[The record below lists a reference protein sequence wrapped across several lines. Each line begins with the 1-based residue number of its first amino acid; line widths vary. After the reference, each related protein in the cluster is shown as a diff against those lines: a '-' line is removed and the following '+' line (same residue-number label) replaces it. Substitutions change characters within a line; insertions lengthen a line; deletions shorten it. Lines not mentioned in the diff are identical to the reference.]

1 MKNLLKGLVLILCL
15 AMAAPMSAQKCKF
28 KKNDVRRDG
37 SVNILTSDR
46 MINKKMTSKFF
57 FTSNFVYIK
66 VEKGTGGYSLFM
78 RLTAGNEKL
87 DTAEGSKLYLT
98 LSDGSEIILKTDTES
113 IAKVTENMGL
123 KTSIVLN
130 SYDISLSDLKKIQE
144 LGLSTIEMAT
154 DDKDHKSEVSEKD
167 NKELSEQIT
176 CLLKETEQFMNKEES
191 LFN

>member
-1 MKNLLKGLVLILCL
+1 MKNLLKGLVLVLCL
-15 AMAAPMSAQKCKF
+15 AMTTTLSAQKCKF
-28 KKNDVRRDG
+28 KKNEVRRDG
-37 SVNILTSDR
+37 SVSILTSDR

-57 FTSNFVYIK
+57 FTTNFIYIK
-66 VEKGTGGYSLFM
+66 GETGFGGYSLFM

-98 LSDGSEIILKTDTES
+98 LSDGSEIILKTDKDNV
-113 IAKVTENMGL
+113 AKVTENMGL

-130 SYDISLSDLKKIQE
+130 SYDISLDNLKKIQE
-144 LGLSTIEMAT
+144 LGISTIEMAT

-167 NKELSEQIT
+167 NKELSEQLT
-176 CLLKETEQFMNKEES
+176 CLLKETEQFINKEES